1 MILKLYS
8 SLTYCA
14 VGGAADIASFPFF
27 FWAAATYDWLLL
39 SLWSFYIAFFCLSL
53 NVYDIQLQSRRIEAE
68 KTETALWHW
77 SLNLQAKVM
86 PDHAPLINDNA
97 GFLQL
102 HNFIQFVL
110 YVFRCFACGG
120 SGLQSVRE
128 NRSVWLRQLSFT
140 EMNCWERVSHTSSC
154 TQHTWMHSQ
163 LTLPSTAMNRC
174 ICAFQSSL

>member
-1 MILKLYS
+1 MELLILPHFLFFSCSYLWLIVTVSLKFLY
-8 SLTYCA
+8 C
-14 VGGAADIASFPFF
+14 I
-27 FWAAATYDWLLL
+27 
-39 SLWSFYIAFFCLSL
+39 FCLSL
-53 NVYDIQLQSRRIEAE
+53 NVYGIQLQSRRIEVE

-140 EMNCWERVSHTSSC
+140 EMNCWERVSHTSSR